1 VERHPSGA
9 RRSVFTPIGTQARVD
24 AVVRRLGDA
33 IELGLLA
40 DGEQLPGEPELAAQL
55 GVSTVTLRE
64 ALMALRQRGLVTTRR
79 GRGGGSFV
87 TVPEGPVEERLL
99 AHLGSWS
106 TEELRDLGDHWTA
119 VSGAAARLAAQRTE
133 PQDLRQLHRSLEELT
148 HAKDGT
154 ARGRVQGRFH
164 VELAAAAQSARLTR
178 EEIGIHAEIGALLCL
193 VLGEEQPHKHA
204 CDRHHAV
211 ICAVQDGADEQ
222 ARALAEQ
229 CVEVSMS
236 RLVELRLGA
245 AGPVGS
251 THAQDTEEGAH
262 GQQSPSHGRRSARP

>member
-1 VERHPSGA
+1 MERDQDGA
-9 RRSVFTPIGTQARVD
+9 RRTVFTPIGTQARVD

-106 TEELRDLGDHWTA
+106 TEELRDVGDHWTA

-133 PQDLRQLHRSLEELT
+133 PDDLRQLHRSLEEL
-148 HAKDGT
+148 ADAQDAA
-154 ARGRVQGRFH
+154 ARSRVHGRFH

-193 VLGEEQPHKHA
+193 VLSEEKHLKDL
-204 CDRHHAV
+204 CDRHRAV
-211 ICAVQDGADEQ
+211 ICAVQDGAQEQ
-222 ARALAEQ
+222 ARARAEQ
-229 CVEVSMS
+229 CVEVSMG

-245 AGPVGS
+245 PGLAGGPPGPH
-251 THAQDTEEGAH
+251 TKEGTR
-262 GQQSPSHGRRSARP
+262 GKQPPSRRRTGRP